1 MVRAYR
7 VNPICFIEVEQIH
20 ALSPKR
26 VRFRLNAICSNQAEA
41 ICSALLTSTSAL
53 GLRDFLLRRA
63 VDLVGN
69 ADLTGVDGPLAFTTQ
84 RGGTVG
90 LGTETIAILEITERT
105 VDRAQSRGTRGNHQ
119 A

>member
-41 ICSALLTSTSAL
+41 ICSALLTSTSACL
-53 GLRDFLLRRA
+53 IEAISIRR
-63 VDLVGN
+63 
-69 ADLTGVDGPLAFTTQ
+69 PSS
-84 RGGTVG
+84 
-90 LGTETIAILEITERT
+90 ETAP
-105 VDRAQSRGTRGNHQ
+105 
-119 A
+119 